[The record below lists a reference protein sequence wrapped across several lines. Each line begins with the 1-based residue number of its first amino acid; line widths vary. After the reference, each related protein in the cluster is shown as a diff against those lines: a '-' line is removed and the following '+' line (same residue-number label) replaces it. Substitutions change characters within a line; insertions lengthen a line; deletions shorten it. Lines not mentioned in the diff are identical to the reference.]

1 MSPIDDHSYLKVCAE
16 LASCLSISLSSAR
29 RKVELAVAQKGLKG
43 LNDRKK
49 MAETLLKEAQINA
62 SGTGETA
69 NAQLDN
75 LLSALSEEENFMVED

>member
-29 RKVELAVAQKGLKG
+29 RKVDLAVSKKGLKG
-43 LNDRKK
+43 LEERKN
-49 MAETLLKEAQINA
+49 MAEILLKEAKINA
-62 SGTGETA
+62 SAEGEAA
-69 NAQLDN
+69 NAKLDN